1 VYWTLFKRH
10 FSIVTNENGSAIFTE
25 FSYINMGALWA
36 SIERPTVVQHIAMHI
51 ETVRYEGHIS
61 LGFQSAT
68 PFS

>member
-1 VYWTLFKRH
+1 MKD
-10 FSIVTNENGSAIFTE
+10 GSAIFTE

-36 SIERPTVVQHIAMHI
+36 LGQVERPTVVQHIAMHLG
-51 ETVRYEGHIS
+51 TVRYEGHIS